1 MKSSVI
7 KLLFQPAGDGETL
20 GIAITNKN
28 EEDARVIW
36 LLDDSYSRDG
46 KWARGQVE
54 VKAVEITDEFEY
66 RVNIDIFFL

>member
-1 MKSSVI
+1 M
-7 KLLFQPAGDGETL
+7 
-20 GIAITNKN
+20 
-28 EEDARVIW
+28 IW

-66 RVNIDIFFL
+66 RVNIDIFYELNVESLKFSHL